1 MKLIVKKL
9 LQKKQKNLENFI
21 RIQIPRSQ
29 KKK

>member
-9 LQKKQKNLENFI
+9 LQKKNIENFI

-29 KKK
+29 KNK